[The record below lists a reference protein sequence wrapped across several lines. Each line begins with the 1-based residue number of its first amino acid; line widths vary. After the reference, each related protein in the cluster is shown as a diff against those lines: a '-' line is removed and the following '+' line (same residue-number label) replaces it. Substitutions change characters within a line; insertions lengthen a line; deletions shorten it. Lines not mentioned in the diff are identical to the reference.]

1 MRHTTCTYIKMNIHP
16 KDEIILTRV
25 NLHTFFL
32 GVVQC
37 MFNRRSPGDL
47 LFFPFLFSFLNRIF
61 NVWELWEQNFFST
74 PPSSFPTTTSLRTQ
88 RRWKNFEQNLFSTP
102 PPSSFTTSLR
112 TQCRWKNEKVLPP
125 TLGVG
130 TTTRPQRCHQ
140 PLPGSP
146 ITNARSCTKMD

>member
-1 MRHTTCTYIKMNIHP
+1 MTVLPFYQKIPVSKNMRHTTCTYIKMNIHP

-61 NVWELWEQNFFST
+61 NVWNWEGTEFFLNSSIFFSHHDLT
-74 PPSSFPTTTSLRTQ
+74 PLR
-88 RRWKNFEQNLFSTP
+88 
-102 PPSSFTTSLR
+102 
-112 TQCRWKNEKVLPP
+112 QCQWKNEKVLPP

-140 PLPGSP
+140 PLPGSQ
-146 ITNARSCTKMD
+146 IVHARSCTKMD